1 MCGRAR
7 EDKAVR
13 AEGLLEVLRTVS
25 WRARGPT
32 DHYVHEPAEGSA
44 ELRVDRLLGARA
56 DGRLGAVD
64 RSQHHLA
71 VGVAA
76 EPVLA
81 LLRLADHAPDRGTAH
96 VQALRRVEPLGDV
109 LADRVR
115 VDDVR
120 TLKVLVAA
128 LIALREVLSRPRLL
142 ARAGVDARARRDR
155 GAGSDRGK
163 EELAGT
169 RTGLRKLGV
178 DRSVLAA
185 DLVPVGVHAGVDSGE
200 LGGGQ
205 LGRSV
210 GDPVGRVGDGVLG
223 ERQELDAAGPGVRVT
238 GGSESARGPGE
249 VSAEGLG
256 L

>member
-13 AEGLLEVLRTVS
+13 AEGLLEVLRNVS
-25 WRARGPT
+25 GMAGGPT
-32 DHYVHEPAEGSA
+32 DHYVQEPAEGSA

-96 VQALRRVEPLGDV
+96 VQALRRVEHLGDV

-120 TLKVLVAA
+120 TLPVLVEP
-128 LIALREVLSRPRLL
+128 LMLLTEVLSRPRLL
-142 ARAGVDARARRDR
+142 APAGVDARPRRDR
-155 GAGSDRGK
+155 GADSVRGK
-163 EELAGT
+163 
-169 RTGLRKLGV
+169 
-178 DRSVLAA
+178 DY
-185 DLVPVGVHAGVDSGE
+185 
-200 LGGGQ
+200 
-205 LGRSV
+205 
-210 GDPVGRVGDGVLG
+210 
-223 ERQELDAAGPGVRVT
+223 
-238 GGSESARGPGE
+238 
-249 VSAEGLG
+249 
-256 L
+256 

>member
-1 MCGRAR
+1 MCGRSRA
-7 EDKAVR
+7 DNSLR
-13 AEGLLEVLRTVS
+13 AEALLEVLRTVS

-96 VQALRRVEPLGDV
+96 VQALRRVEHLGDV

-120 TLKVLVAA
+120 TLQVLVDA
-128 LIALREVLSRPRLL
+128 LILLREVLSRPRLL

-155 GAGSDRGK
+155 RTGSDRGK

-185 DLVPVGVHAGVDSGE
+185 DLVPVRVPAAVDSCG
-200 LGGGQ
+200 LGRGQ
-205 LGRSV
+205 LR
-210 GDPVGRVGDGVLG
+210 R
-223 ERQELDAAGPGVRVT
+223 RAA
-238 GGSESARGPGE
+238 E
-249 VSAEGLG
+249 
-256 L
+256 